1 MKTNVSDPWR
11 GTLAET
17 TVDNDD
23 SPNDRFEDSFLDAK
37 ISHRTHRRLSDS
49 EQYLQKL
56 YSRLK
61 VLQGGTTKKDL
72 VTSLS
77 VAKED
82 CIARLITS
90 GNNPQSEEEAELASN
105 PLIRHIAPHLQTYFK
120 QPYRL
125 SEKEILQ
132 RNCKRA
138 SRQQSSKQSII
149 TSFLEALSGKV
160 FLLVTGASR
169 GIGRQI
175 AITFGSLL
183 EEGSRVLLLARNKD
197 ALRKVASNIP
207 SKVEVYTSSTD
218 LSKSTDVEFQ
228 EFLSE
233 ALKETTSDAF
243 DRVVLVHNVG
253 SLGDLSKSVNDMMD
267 VNSWRE
273 LYHLNMFI
281 PAILNAVV
289 MNTFDNKTIK
299 KTVINITSLYAI
311 QAGIGSG
318 QYSSVKAAREMY
330 FKVFALENPDA
341 NVLSYSPGPVDT
353 DMFTTVCETIADPEA
368 KKMYIEMRQKKTVL
382 TTEQTVNRLVQI
394 LKERKY
400 NAADHVD
407 YYDNL
412 RGLPVSC
419 VGTTLDNIARIIGRD
434 MLPNIPRTI
443 DKYICQDCHV
453 KARTKA
459 LPNDDVTDTM
469 ATTASGNPKSYKYHA
484 ESSHH
489 NIHSYIS
496 GVLFYG
502 PTKPRAC
509 KQIPNSE
516 ITFKNNQEKQAMK
529 LLLQLLSS
537 TIILVIKM

>member
-1 MKTNVSDPWR
+1 M
-11 GTLAET
+11 
-17 TVDNDD
+17 
-23 SPNDRFEDSFLDAK
+23 
-37 ISHRTHRRLSDS
+37 
-49 EQYLQKL
+49 
-56 YSRLK
+56 
-61 VLQGGTTKKDL
+61 
-72 VTSLS
+72 S
-77 VAKED
+77 V
-82 CIARLITS
+82 
-90 GNNPQSEEEAELASN
+90 
-105 PLIRHIAPHLQTYFK
+105 
-120 QPYRL
+120 
-125 SEKEILQ
+125 
-132 RNCKRA
+132 
-138 SRQQSSKQSII
+138 
-149 TSFLEALSGKV
+149 EALSGKV

-207 SKVEVYTSSTD
+207 SKVEVYTASTD

-412 RGLPVSC
+412 
-419 VGTTLDNIARIIGRD
+419 
-434 MLPNIPRTI
+434 
-443 DKYICQDCHV
+443 
-453 KARTKA
+453 
-459 LPNDDVTDTM
+459 
-469 ATTASGNPKSYKYHA
+469 
-484 ESSHH
+484 
-489 NIHSYIS
+489 
-496 GVLFYG
+496 
-502 PTKPRAC
+502 
-509 KQIPNSE
+509 
-516 ITFKNNQEKQAMK
+516 
-529 LLLQLLSS
+529 
-537 TIILVIKM
+537 